1 MNAQSKYKTKAPE
14 IYCQLAEADEAEAQN
29 KLDAV
34 FDYIFARA
42 LEETRIDNLQS
53 LSYSD
58 NNIGGKYERGKDE
71 IPECSPSL

>member
-1 MNAQSKYKTKAPE
+1 MDAQRKYKIKEPE
-14 IYCQLAEADEAEAQN
+14 IYCQLAEADEVEAQN

-42 LEETRIDNLQS
+42 LEESRLDNLQS

-58 NNIGGKYERGKDE
+58 NNKGGKSERGKDE
-71 IPECSPSL
+71 IPECNPSF